1 MLILDA
7 GAFVA
12 AERGNRE
19 VLARVKHERRLGRT
33 PLTNGGVVAQ
43 VWRGGLGKQ
52 APLAQLLAS
61 AEIAPVDDQLGKL
74 AGMLLA
80 LTGGY
85 DAIHASVVCLA
96 RDGDDILTSDP
107 IDLLELARTAGVHVE
122 LIPV

>member
-7 GAFVA
+7 GAFIA
-12 AERGNRE
+12 AERENRE

-33 PLTNGGVVAQ
+33 PLTNG
-43 VWRGGLGKQ
+43 KQ
-52 APLAQLLAS
+52 ALLAQLLAS
-61 AEIAPVDDQLGKL
+61 TEIAPVDDRLGKL

-80 LTGGY
+80 WTGGS
-85 DAIHASVVCLA
+85 DAIDASVVCLA

-107 IDLLELARTAGVHVE
+107 GDLVDLARTAGVHVE

>member
-7 GAFVA
+7 GAFLA

-19 VLARVKHERRLGRT
+19 ILARVKRERRSGRT
-33 PLTNGGVVAQ
+33 PITNGSVVAQ
-43 VWRGGLGKQ
+43 VWRGGRGKQ
-52 APLAQLLAS
+52 AHLAQLLGNV
-61 AEIAPVDDQLGKL
+61 EVVPVDDVLGRR

-80 LTGGY
+80 RSAGT
-85 DAIHASVVCLA
+85 DAIDAAVVCLA

-107 IDLLELARTAGVHVE
+107 GGLLKLARAAGTHVE